1 MKLHLTDKQAATKA
15 AGAVAAA
22 SAAAAAAEAAA
33 VPALTAAAA
42 LAAVAVAAAAA
53 AAVPAVA
60 ATTLQGQGVG
70 YSVAV
75 MAARVAYL
83 AYTQSSFNRAALL
96 LLQQL
101 PAA

>member
-22 SAAAAAAEAAA
+22 SAAAA

-53 AAVPAVA
+53 AAMPAVA

-70 YSVAV
+70 YS
-75 MAARVAYL
+75 ARVAYL

>member
-15 AGAVAAA
+15 AGAV
-22 SAAAAAAEAAA
+22 
-33 VPALTAAAA
+33 VTAL
-42 LAAVAVAAAAA
+42 AAAAA
-53 AAVPAVA
+53 AAVA
-60 ATTLQGQGVG
+60 ALAAAAAMALQGQGVG

-101 PAA
+101 PTA

>member
-42 LAAVAVAAAAA
+42 LAAAA

>member
-1 MKLHLTDKQAATKA
+1 M
-15 AGAVAAA
+15 
-22 SAAAAAAEAAA
+22 
-33 VPALTAAAA
+33 P
-42 LAAVAVAAAAA
+42 AA
-53 AAVPAVA
+53 AAVPAVPAAAVAALAAA
-60 ATTLQGQGVG
+60 ATALQGQGVG

-101 PAA
+101 PAAA

>member
-1 MKLHLTDKQAATKA
+1 MSSWLKLHLTDKQAATEA

-22 SAAAAAAEAAA
+22 AE
-33 VPALTAAAA
+33 
-42 LAAVAVAAAAA
+42 AAAAA
-53 AAVPAVA
+53 AAVPALAAAAAAAVA
-60 ATTLQGQGVG
+60 ALAAAATALQGQGVG

-101 PAA
+101 PTA